1 MSYFTADS
9 TAQLIQPDPDAQ
21 FLFVNND
28 TVNPVYISQSKGVNR
43 QSDKIPAQGS
53 VSLTGWWYASSLDQ
67 ATTIECFVFGGG
79 SQWSNPVG
87 VQIALNAL
95 GLAKDSSVNAPAYGP
110 ATSVDV
116 VTNAPANITGGK
128 KLADV
133 NATLGTPAQ
142 TADISAVRTTLGT
155 PAQTVDV
162 VTTGP
167 AAITGGKKLS
177 DVNATLGT
185 PAQDATVS
193 GLSTGIPNGI
203 AVTGVPLLTKST
215 LVKNQGAISQAPGTQ
230 SNSATFSIQQIGYEI
245 FLSVF
250 AATNIAAYYRI
261 SLQWFDSG
269 TGIQTGQEDYWIIPG
284 PGSGSPHTIIGHGP
298 TKGDQLVIV
307 SENPAQSVGNNVTH
321 SYVVLENSRDYQSD
335 QWESLTF
342 AGANITN
349 TFADIF
355 TGCIASTNTSIGATS
370 SVTRLLPLYNGLVT
384 VVFST
389 TSGLTDGVLNIQQVA
404 DQSNGGALPNQ
415 TVLFGQ
421 TGSNGQLYVVN
432 VALPSS
438 QCQAVLTNNNAATKT
453 FGLSVIQQKQLVA
466 A

>member
-1 MSYFTADS
+1 MSYFTADQAS
-9 TAQLIQPDPDAQ
+9 QLIQPDPGAQ
-21 FLFVNND
+21 FLLVNND
-28 TVNPVYISQSKGVNR
+28 TVHPVYVSQARGVNR
-43 QSDKIPAQGS
+43 ENDQVPAQGS
-53 VSLTGWWYASSLDQ
+53 VVLTGWWYASSLD
-67 ATTIECFVFGGG
+67 AAISIECFVLPGG

-95 GLAKDSSVNAPAYGP
+95 GLAKDTSVNAPAYGP

-116 VTNAPANITGGK
+116 VTNGPGNITGGK

-133 NATLGTPAQ
+133 NTTLGIPAQ
-142 TADISAVRTTLGT
+142 TADIHAVNTTLG
-155 PAQTVDV
+155 
-162 VTTGP
+162 
-167 AAITGGKKLS
+167 I
-177 DVNATLGT
+177 

-193 GLSTGIPNGI
+193 ALSTGIPNGI
-203 AVTGVPLLTKST
+203 AITGVPALTKST
-215 LVKNQGAISQAPGTQ
+215 LVKNQTAVSQAPGTQ
-230 SNSATFSIQQIGYEI
+230 SSSATFSIEQPGYEI
-245 FLSVF
+245 FLSTF
-250 AATNIAAYYRI
+250 AASNIAAYFRI

-342 AGANITN
+342 TGANITN
-349 TFADIF
+349 TFANIF
-355 TGCIASTNTSIGATS
+355 TGCIASTNTSVNAGAS
-370 SVTRLLPLYNGLVT
+370 IPRLLPLYNGLVT

-389 TSGLTDGVLNIQQVA
+389 TSGITDGILNIQQVA
-404 DQSNGGALPNQ
+404 DQSNAGAIPNE
-415 TVLFGQ
+415 TAFFGQ
-421 TGSNGQLYVVN
+421 TGANGQLYVVN

-438 QCQAVLTNNNAATKT
+438 QCQAVITNNNAAAKT
-453 FGLSVIQQKQLVA
+453 FGLSILQQKQLVA
-466 A
+466 S